1 MCVLVCIRLA
11 SRCPDLRR
19 AAAKAAAK
27 AQAKG
32 GGRGRGGRGGRGRGG
47 RSRGAGS
54 GKQPGEAD
62 EEPSESAPVIA
73 KAGKSK
79 QHKGSKRG
87 SAEMGDVEAAQMPC
101 AVEAAAP
108 VPASAN
114 EVENGERPDE
124 REAKKRRTKKNKYDI
139 DIPTFENFEATQLI
153 NNVLFGYCS

>member
-1 MCVLVCIRLA
+1 M
-11 SRCPDLRR
+11 
-19 AAAKAAAK
+19 
-27 AQAKG
+27 
-32 GGRGRGGRGGRGRGG
+32 
-47 RSRGAGS
+47 
-54 GKQPGEAD
+54 
-62 EEPSESAPVIA
+62 IA

-87 SAEMGDVEAAQMPC
+87 SAETGDVEAAQMPC

-153 NNVLFGYCS
+153 NNVLFGYCSCCIYIYIWKPLKLRIRYYCKGDAILEPLLLWSGSQAWPQQEEAGKETR